1 MLKKSNPRTFGI
13 LITVLGT
20 LVLTPDTLL
29 FRLTAA
35 DGFTIAFWRGL
46 FAGLTVFFCCLVVY
60 GSKTL
65 SVFRSLG
72 YKGLLVLDFKVWG
85 WCCFAFR

>member
-1 MLKKSNPRTFGI
+1 MFKKSNPRTFGI

-46 FAGLTVFFCCLVVY
+46 FAGLTVFFAV
-60 GSKTL
+60 
-65 SVFRSLG
+65 
-72 YKGLLVLDFKVWG
+72 LLFTDQKRYLYLDHSGTK
-85 WCCFAFR
+85 AY